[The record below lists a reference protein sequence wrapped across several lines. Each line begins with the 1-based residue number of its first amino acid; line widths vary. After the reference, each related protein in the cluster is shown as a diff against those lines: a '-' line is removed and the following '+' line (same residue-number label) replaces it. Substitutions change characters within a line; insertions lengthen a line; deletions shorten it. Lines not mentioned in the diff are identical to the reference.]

1 MRQDPSVCFFCR
13 QVFFGKHNFKTK
25 SANFFHNGQFGAPFF
40 HGLIWSQVESPKGK
54 QYQLKLPKKYR
65 HGPTLSELQTRTQNG
80 GSANQSCKKNS
91 RLLNCRPG
99 PRREAAPT
107 KAEQIQAPTI
117 SELQTWKGG
126 STNSRLP
133 KIGTS
138 DFRTAGP
145 DPRGR

>member
-1 MRQDPSVCFFCR
+1 MEGPWHAAGPKRLFFCR
-13 QVFFGKHNFKTK
+13 QDFFWETQFQNKIGQ
-25 SANFFHNGQFGAPFF
+25 FFHNGQFGAPFF

-80 GSANQSCKKNS
+80 SSANQSCKKNR

-126 STNSRLP
+126 STNSRYQ
-133 KIGTS
+133 K
-138 DFRTAGP
+138 
-145 DPRGR
+145 